1 MGLFDRIKAGLQ
13 KTRAVFSGHMD
24 ELVENY
30 KKLDDE
36 FFEDLSD
43 ILIMA
48 DVGMKTTE
56 LAVSRL
62 REKCKAVSYTHL
74 DVYKRQVE
82 DLGAD
87 SANMMMLIM
96 DLEAEYDMTVE
107 DDMLSQ
113 IKTVDDIV
121 KYIEK
126 RVG

>member
-1 MGLFDRIKAGLQ
+1 MVYEKVVEDITQQLPVKA
-13 KTRAVFSGHMD
+13 
-24 ELVENY
+24 
-30 KKLDDE
+30 
-36 FFEDLSD
+36 
-43 ILIMA
+43 A
-48 DVGMKTTE
+48 DVKPE
-56 LAVSRL
+56 SRL
-62 REKCKAVSYTHL
+62 
-74 DVYKRQVE
+74 VE

>member
-1 MGLFDRIKAGLQ
+1 MNTFDKVKSVIVESLNC
-13 KTRAVFSGHMD
+13 D
-24 ELVENY
+24 EALVTPE
-30 KKLDDE
+30 
-36 FFEDLSD
+36 
-43 ILIMA
+43 A
-48 DVGMKTTE
+48 
-56 LAVSRL
+56 RL
-62 REKCKAVSYTHL
+62 
-74 DVYKRQVE
+74 VE

>member
-1 MGLFDRIKAGLQ
+1 MVYEKVVEYITQQLPVKA
-13 KTRAVFSGHMD
+13 T
-24 ELVENY
+24 
-30 KKLDDE
+30 
-36 FFEDLSD
+36 
-43 ILIMA
+43 
-48 DVGMKTTE
+48 DVKPE
-56 LAVSRL
+56 SRL
-62 REKCKAVSYTHL
+62 
-74 DVYKRQVE
+74 VE

-87 SANMMMLIM
+87 SANLMMLIM

>member
-1 MGLFDRIKAGLQ
+1 MVYEKVVEYITQQLPDKA
-13 KTRAVFSGHMD
+13 
-24 ELVENY
+24 
-30 KKLDDE
+30 
-36 FFEDLSD
+36 SD
-43 ILIMA
+43 
-48 DVGMKTTE
+48 VKPE
-56 LAVSRL
+56 SRL
-62 REKCKAVSYTHL
+62 I
-74 DVYKRQVE
+74 E

>member
-1 MGLFDRIKAGLQ
+1 MFYEKVVEYITQQLPVKA
-13 KTRAVFSGHMD
+13 
-24 ELVENY
+24 
-30 KKLDDE
+30 
-36 FFEDLSD
+36 SD
-43 ILIMA
+43 
-48 DVGMKTTE
+48 VKPE
-56 LAVSRL
+56 SRL
-62 REKCKAVSYTHL
+62 
-74 DVYKRQVE
+74 VE

>member
-1 MGLFDRIKAGLQ
+1 
-13 KTRAVFSGHMD
+13 
-24 ELVENY
+24 
-30 KKLDDE
+30 
-36 FFEDLSD
+36 
-43 ILIMA
+43 
-48 DVGMKTTE
+48 
-56 LAVSRL
+56 
-62 REKCKAVSYTHL
+62 
-74 DVYKRQVE
+74 
-82 DLGAD
+82 LGAD